1 MTIYVIERKQKGDWY
16 PLSMFPLV
24 KTTILGMQYDAVSC
38 VRRDHGECVEI
49 FDIIR
54 PTFPDE
60 KFRISEYNRAEKEK
74 S

>member
-1 MTIYVIERKQKGDWY
+1 MIIYVIERKIEKNWV

-24 KTTILGMQYDAVSC
+24 KTTILGMQYDTVSC
-38 VRRDHGECVEI
+38 VRRDYGECVEI

-54 PTFPDE
+54 PTFPDS
-60 KFRISEYNRAEKEK
+60 KFRISEYNRVEKEK

>member
-1 MTIYVIERKQKGDWY
+1 MTIYVIERKQKRDWC
-16 PLSMFPLV
+16 PLSMFPIV

-38 VRRDHGECVEI
+38 VRRDYGKCIEI

-54 PTFPDE
+54 TTFPDE